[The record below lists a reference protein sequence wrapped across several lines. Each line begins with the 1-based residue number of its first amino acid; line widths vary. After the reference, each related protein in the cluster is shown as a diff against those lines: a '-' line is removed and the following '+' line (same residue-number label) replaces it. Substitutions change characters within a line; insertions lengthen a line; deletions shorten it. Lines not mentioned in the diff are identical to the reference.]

1 MFQDTLN
8 RARLTWRLLRDE
20 RVSISFKAIP
30 IFAIIYVL
38 SPIDLIPFFPI
49 DDIAIVLFAMQ
60 IFIDSVPEAV
70 VNEHRRAL
78 GIALE
83 GGQS

>member
-1 MFQDTLN
+1 MLQDTIN

-20 RVSISFKAIP
+20 RVPISFKAVP
-30 IFAIIYVL
+30 IFAIIYAI

-60 IFIDSVPEAV
+60 LFIDSVPEGV

-78 GIALE
+78 GIALKD
-83 GGQS
+83 GQS